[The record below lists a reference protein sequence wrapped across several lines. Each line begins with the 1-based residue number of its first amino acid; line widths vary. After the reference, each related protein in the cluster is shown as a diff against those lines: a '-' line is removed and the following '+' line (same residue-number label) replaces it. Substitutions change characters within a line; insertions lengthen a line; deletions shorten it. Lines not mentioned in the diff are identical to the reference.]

1 MRGLFLRP
9 LPARVLAAAVGLGAL
24 LLGPLDSQ
32 AADPQKPPAS
42 SGWTFQVSP
51 YLWASGIQGTVGV
64 SSRLPPAKV
73 NISFD
78 DVFNHIDW
86 PAAVFFTADARSPD
100 QRWGIFNDFEYIK
113 LDADAATRGRLF
125 GSATL
130 TMTNLTDTLEVGYR
144 FVDQRSLKM
153 DVMGGVRI
161 FSITNELGLTSG
173 ILMGRSDS
181 ANETWADPVIGG
193 RFKLD
198 VGGTNFFIN
207 GYADIG
213 GMGLNSDLTWQFYGG
228 GGYNFNNWLTG
239 YFAYRYLNVQHEDGG
254 FVYDIVQQGP
264 LACIGIHF

>member
-1 MRGLFLRP
+1 MLRRMR
-9 LPARVLAAAVGLGAL
+9 LAAWAGAL
-24 LLGPLDSQ
+24 ALILF
-32 AADPQKPPAS
+32 AASGAEAQTAKS
-42 SGWTFQVSP
+42 ENGWTFQVSP
-51 YLWASGIQGTVGV
+51 YLWATGIKGTVGV

-73 NISFD
+73 NVNFD
-78 DVFNHIDW
+78 DIFNHIDW
-86 PAAVFFTADARSPD
+86 PAAIFFTAEARSPD

-113 LDADAATRGRLF
+113 LDADAPTKGALF

-173 ILMGRSDS
+173 RLMGRSDS
-181 ANETWADPVIGG
+181 VNQTWADPVIGG

-198 VGGTNFFIN
+198 VPTTKFLIN

-213 GMGLNSDLTWQFYGG
+213 GMGINGDLTWQFYGG

-264 LACIGIHF
+264 MAGVGIRF

>member
-1 MRGLFLRP
+1 MKGLFLS
-9 LPARVLAAAVGLGAL
+9 LPTYAFAAAVGLGSMLSA
-24 LLGPLDSQ
+24 PLDSR
-32 AADPQKPPAS
+32 AADPSKPAAS
-42 SGWTFQVSP
+42 NGWTFQVSP
-51 YLWASGIQGTVGV
+51 YLWASGINGTVGV

-73 NISFD
+73 NINFD
-78 DVFNHIDW
+78 DIFNHIDW
-86 PAAVFFTADARSPD
+86 PAAVFFTAEARSPD

-113 LDADAATRGRLF
+113 LDAEVPTRGPLF

-130 TMTNLTDTLEVGYR
+130 TQKNLTDTLEVGYR

-173 ILMGRSDS
+173 RLQGRSDS
-181 ANETWADPVIGG
+181 ANETWVNPVIGG

-198 VGGTNFFIN
+198 VGGTNFFVN
-207 GYADIG
+207 GYADVG
-213 GMGLNSDLTWQFYGG
+213 GFGLNSDLTWQFYGG

-239 YFAYRYLNVQHEDGG
+239 YFAYRYLDVQHEDDG

-264 LACIGIHF
+264 LLGLGIRF